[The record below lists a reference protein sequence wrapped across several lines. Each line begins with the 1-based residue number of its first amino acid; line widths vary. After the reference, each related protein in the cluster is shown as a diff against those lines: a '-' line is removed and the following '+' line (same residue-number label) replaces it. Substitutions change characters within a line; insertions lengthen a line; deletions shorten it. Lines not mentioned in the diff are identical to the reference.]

1 MVERMK
7 KIKTLE
13 DLEDALD
20 KESAWRNK
28 EIAQIKLKIANK
40 IEVVNEGD
48 RSQPLTIED
57 KGLILILYAD
67 WEGFINTSANL
78 YVRFVFA
85 QNVPLKDLKT
95 GFWEIQIHPSFENFK
110 NISSQKAKK
119 EFLDNLRNQFSRTKY
134 RSYANEHKKRYIG
147 TNSNLNS
154 ATFMGILD
162 ILGLNVND
170 FHLNNQFID
179 SLLLNYRNELAH
191 GERGDDVKFS
201 DMMDTVEHVRKLM
214 NKFKESIIKAARD
227 KLYLS

>member
-1 MVERMK
+1 M
-7 KIKTLE
+7 
-13 DLEDALD
+13 
-20 KESAWRNK
+20 
-28 EIAQIKLKIANK
+28 
-40 IEVVNEGD
+40 NEGD

-134 RSYANEHKKRYIG
+134 RGYANEHKKD
-147 TNSNLNS
+147 TLVQ
-154 ATFMGILD
+154 TLIL
-162 ILGLNVND
+162 IQQ
-170 FHLNNQFID
+170 HLWE
-179 SLLLNYRNELAH
+179 Y
-191 GERGDDVKFS
+191 
-201 DMMDTVEHVRKLM
+201 
-214 NKFKESIIKAARD
+214 
-227 KLYLS
+227 